1 MFVRMERL
9 WASCHQ
15 WKCCYYIQH
24 GARRVD
30 WLCDLFKVIHLT
42 NIVIETREKGWVY
55 RNCLPNTPGF
65 TLFKR
70 SSLKTNGS
78 CIVCRLSVFV
88 WFEINN
94 APGAFFSFLSAIR
107 HNLTSHKAL
116 FLTHLLPRLIS
127 PSHILNVECCRRKKK
142 EDSELQYGHSIDKLW
157 VSDPSSA
164 RQDSETLFVYL
175 KGL

>member
-1 MFVRMERL
+1 M
-9 WASCHQ
+9 
-15 WKCCYYIQH
+15 
-24 GARRVD
+24 D

-42 NIVIETREKGWVY
+42 NIIIETREKGWVH
-55 RNCLPNTPGF
+55 RNCLPNTQGF

-88 WFEINN
+88 RFKINN
-94 APGAFFSFLSAIR
+94 APGTFFSFLSAIT
-107 HNLTSHKAL
+107 HNFTFHKTL
-116 FLTHLLPRLIS
+116 FQTRLLPRLIL

-142 EDSELQYGHSIDKLW
+142 NKGSGLQYGHNINKLW

-164 RQDSETLFVYL
+164 SQDSEKLVVYL